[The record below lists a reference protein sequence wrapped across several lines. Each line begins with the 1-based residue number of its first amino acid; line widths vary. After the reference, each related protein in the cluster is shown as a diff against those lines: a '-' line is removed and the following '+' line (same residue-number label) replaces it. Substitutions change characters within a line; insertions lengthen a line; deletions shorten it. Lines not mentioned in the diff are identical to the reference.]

1 MRIDRLHSKS
11 DFELLFIFIENPMTI
26 GDPSSPSLQDYS
38 SSQPIPKVTLAT
50 MIRLGFFQMGLGMMS
65 VMVFGVLNRVL
76 IKELGVP
83 STIATV
89 ILALTLFVAPARII
103 FGQLSDT
110 KPLFGYYR
118 TGYVWLGA
126 ASLTTTAWIAVQ
138 VMWQLGASLQ
148 AVGWTTTTYGW
159 AGLLGVIFALYG
171 LSVSMCSTPFATL
184 LVDIT
189 DEDDRSRLVA
199 VDWSMLI
206 GGTIIGAITI
216 ASLLKSLQVDAAIAE
231 VQAQINRLFIII
243 PAIVCGLTVFATIGV
258 EQKYSRFAS
267 RVGHQSGE
275 SHLSLRRAW
284 SILTASRQ
292 TQVFFTF
299 LVVMT
304 LGLFIQ
310 DPILETYGGEVF
322 NLPVGKTAALNAY
335 WGGGTLIGL
344 SAAGFWFIP
353 KLGKQKTA
361 RLGCML
367 VAASMLWVIVAG
379 FTHNPVFL
387 QLALLLF
394 GICSGL
400 VTTGAITLMLDL
412 TVPETAGTFIG
423 AWGLS
428 QALAKGLATVFGG
441 AALDLGKLVFPNVVL
456 AYGFV
461 FSLQALAMIVAVKLL
476 DRVNVREF
484 QTTAKDAVKA
494 VIAAD
499 VD

>member
-1 MRIDRLHSKS
+1 MMTGDLSNPDLNHHADRQRIL
-11 DFELLFIFIENPMTI
+11 
-26 GDPSSPSLQDYS
+26 
-38 SSQPIPKVTLAT
+38 PKVKLPT
-50 MIRLGFFQMGLGMMS
+50 MLRLGLFQMSLGMMS

-76 IKELGVP
+76 IKELAVP
-83 STIATV
+83 STIATM
-89 ILALTLFVAPARII
+89 ILALTLFVAPARIM

-110 KPLFGYYR
+110 RPLFGYYR
-118 TGYVWLGA
+118 TGYIWLGA
-126 ASLTTTAWIAVQ
+126 AGLVTNAWIAVQ
-138 VMWQLGASLQ
+138 VMWQLGASLK
-148 AVGWTTTTYGW
+148 AVGWALPTYGW
-159 AGLLGVIFALYG
+159 AGLLGFIFALYG

-189 DEDDRSRLVA
+189 DEDDRSRVVA

-206 GGTIIGAITI
+206 GGTIVGAIAI
-216 ASLLKSLQVDAAIAE
+216 GVLLKSLEIDATIAQV
-231 VQAQINRLFIII
+231 QTQIDRLFIII
-243 PAIVCGLTVFATIGV
+243 PAIVCILTFVATWGV
-258 EQKYSRFAS
+258 EKKYSRFAS
-267 RVGHQSGE
+267 RVGTQTE
-275 SHLSLRRAW
+275 THLSLGRAL
-284 SILTASRQ
+284 SILTANRQ
-292 TQVFFTF
+292 TQIFFTF

-322 NLPVGKTAALNAY
+322 NLPVGKTATLNAF
-335 WGGGTLIGL
+335 WGSGTLLGL
-344 SAAGFWFIP
+344 SLAGFWFIP

-367 VAASMLWVIVAG
+367 VAASMLWVIVSG

-394 GICSGL
+394 GVCSGL
-400 VTTGAITLMLDL
+400 VTTGAVTLMLDL

-428 QALAKGLATVFGG
+428 QALAKGAATIFGG
-441 AALDLGKLVFPNVVL
+441 VALDLGKSFAPNLTL

-461 FSLQALAMIVAVKLL
+461 FSLQALAMIIAVKLL
-476 DRVNVREF
+476 SRVNVREF
-484 QTTAKDAVKA
+484 QTTAQDAVKS

-499 VD
+499 LD

>member
-1 MRIDRLHSKS
+1 
-11 DFELLFIFIENPMTI
+11 MTT
-26 GDPSSPSLQDYS
+26 GDLSRPDLQREYVTNKT
-38 SSQPIPKVTLAT
+38 IPKVALPT
-50 MIRLGFFQMGLGMMS
+50 MIRLGLFQMGLGMMS
-65 VMVFGVLNRVL
+65 VMVFGVLNRIL
-76 IKELGVP
+76 IRELAVP

-118 TGYVWLGA
+118 TGYIWMGA
-126 ASLTTTAWIAVQ
+126 AGLVTNAIIAVQ
-138 VMWQLGASLQ
+138 VMWQLGASLKLE
-148 AVGWTTTTYGW
+148 GWTTTTYGW
-159 AGLLGVIFALYG
+159 AGLLGFIFALYG

-189 DEDDRSRLVA
+189 DEDDRSRVVA

-216 ASLLKSLQVDAAIAE
+216 GILLKSLKIDATIEA
-231 VQAQINRLFIII
+231 VQSQINRLFLIV
-243 PAIVCGLTVFATIGV
+243 PGIVCIFTVVATWGV
-258 EQKYSRFAS
+258 EKKYSRFAN
-267 RVGHQSGE
+267 RVGKQQVG
-275 SHLSLRRAW
+275 SHLSLGRAIG
-284 SILTASRQ
+284 ILTASRQ

-322 NLPVGKTAALNAY
+322 GLTVGETAQLNAF
-335 WGGGTLIGL
+335 WGGGTLLGL

-367 VAASMLWVIVAG
+367 VAASMLWIVAAG
-379 FTHNPVFL
+379 FDHNPLFL
-387 QLALLLF
+387 KLALLLF
-394 GICSGL
+394 GVCSGL
-400 VTTGAITLMLDL
+400 VTTGAITMMLDL

-441 AALDLGKLVFPNVVL
+441 AALELGKFLAPNLTL

-461 FSLQALAMIVAVKLL
+461 FSLQALAMIIAVKLL

-499 VD
+499 

>member
-1 MRIDRLHSKS
+1 
-11 DFELLFIFIENPMTI
+11 MTT
-26 GDPSSPSLQDYS
+26 GDLSHPNLTDYS
-38 SSQPIPKVTLAT
+38 DTRPIPKVKLPT
-50 MIRLGFFQMGLGMMS
+50 MIRLGLFQMGLGMMS
-65 VMVFGVLNRVL
+65 VMIFGVLNRVL
-76 IKELGVP
+76 IKELAVP

-110 KPLFGYYR
+110 RPLFGYYR

-126 ASLTTTAWIAVQ
+126 ASLVTTAWFAVQ
-138 VMWQLGASLQ
+138 VMWQLGASLK
-148 AVGWTTTTYGW
+148 AVGWTVTTYGW
-159 AGLLGVIFALYG
+159 AGLLGLLFALYG

-189 DEDDRSRLVA
+189 DEDDRSRVVA

-216 ASLLKSLQVDAAIAE
+216 GFLLKSLEIGAALDR
-231 VQAQINRLFIII
+231 VQAQINRLFIIV
-243 PAIVCGLTVFATIGV
+243 PAIVLGLTFVATLGV
-258 EQKYSRFAS
+258 ERKYSRFAS
-267 RVGHQSGE
+267 RVEHRQGE
-275 SHLSLRRAW
+275 LQHPSLSRAW
-284 SILTASRQ
+284 GILTASSQ
-292 TQVFFTF
+292 TQIFFTF

-310 DPILETYGGEVF
+310 DPILETYGGDVF
-322 NLPVGKTAALNAY
+322 ALAVGKTAVLNAF
-335 WGGGTLIGL
+335 WGTGTLIGL
-344 SAAGFWFIP
+344 VAAGFWFIP

-367 VAASMLWVIVAG
+367 VAASMLWVIVSG

-400 VTTGAITLMLDL
+400 VTTGAITLMLDF

-441 AALDLGKLVFPNVVL
+441 AALDLGRLFFHNDLVL

-461 FSLQALAMIVAVKLL
+461 FSLQALAMIVAVQLL

-484 QTTAKDAVKA
+484 QTTAQDAVKA

>member
-1 MRIDRLHSKS
+1 MSTGDLSSPEMNRNHSHSKP
-11 DFELLFIFIENPMTI
+11 L
-26 GDPSSPSLQDYS
+26 
-38 SSQPIPKVTLAT
+38 PKVKLPT

-65 VMVFGVLNRVL
+65 VMVFGVLNRIL
-76 IKELGVP
+76 IKELAVP

-126 ASLTTTAWIAVQ
+126 AALATNAWIAVQ

-148 AVGWTTTTYGW
+148 AVGWTLPTYGW
-159 AGLLGVIFALYG
+159 AGLLGFMFALYG

-206 GGTIIGAITI
+206 GGTIVGAITI
-216 ASLLKSLQVDAAIAE
+216 GMLLKSLEINATIEQV
-231 VQAQINRLFIII
+231 QTQINRLFIII
-243 PAIVCGLTVFATIGV
+243 PASVILLTFAATWGI
-258 EQKYSRFAS
+258 EKKYSRFAN
-267 RVGHQSGE
+267 RVEQPLAG
-275 SHLSLRRAW
+275 SHLSLGRAL

-304 LGLFIQ
+304 MGLFIQ
-310 DPILETYGGEVF
+310 DPILETYGGDVF
-322 NLPVGKTAALNAY
+322 DLPVGKTATLNAF
-335 WGGGTLIGL
+335 WGTGTLMGL
-344 SAAGFWFIP
+344 SAAGFWFVP
-353 KLGKQKTA
+353 KIGKQKTA

-367 VAASMLWVIVAG
+367 VAGSMLWVIVSG

-428 QALAKGLATVFGG
+428 QALAKGLATIFGG
-441 AALDLGKLVFPNVVL
+441 AALDIGKSLFSNIVL
-456 AYGFV
+456 AYGLV
-461 FSLQALAMIVAVKLL
+461 FCLQALAMIIAVKLL

-484 QTTAKDAVKA
+484 QTTAKDAVQA

>member
-1 MRIDRLHSKS
+1 MMTGDLSNPKLNHNPDRQRIL
-11 DFELLFIFIENPMTI
+11 
-26 GDPSSPSLQDYS
+26 
-38 SSQPIPKVTLAT
+38 PKVKLPT
-50 MIRLGFFQMGLGMMS
+50 MIRLGLFQMGLGMMS

-76 IKELGVP
+76 IKELAVP

-110 KPLFGYYR
+110 RPLFGYYR
-118 TGYVWLGA
+118 TGYIWLGA
-126 ASLTTTAWIAVQ
+126 AGLVTNAWIAVQ
-138 VMWQLGASLQ
+138 VMWQLGASLK
-148 AVGWTTTTYGW
+148 AVGWALPTYGW
-159 AGLLGVIFALYG
+159 AGLLGFVFALYG

-206 GGTIIGAITI
+206 GGTIVGAITI
-216 ASLLKSLQVDAAIAE
+216 GILLKSLEIDATIAQV
-231 VQAQINRLFIII
+231 QTQIDRLFIII
-243 PAIVCGLTVFATIGV
+243 PAIVILFTFVATWGV
-258 EQKYSRFAS
+258 EQQYSRFAS
-267 RVGHQSGE
+267 RVATPLAG
-275 SHLSLRRAW
+275 SHLSLGRAL

-304 LGLFIQ
+304 MGLFIQ

-322 NLPVGKTAALNAY
+322 NLPVGKTAALNAF
-335 WGGGTLIGL
+335 WGSGTLVGL
-344 SAAGFWFIP
+344 SLAGFWFIP
-353 KLGKQKTA
+353 KLGKQQTA

-367 VAASMLWVIVAG
+367 VAASMLWVIISG
-379 FTHNPVFL
+379 FTHNPLFL

-428 QALAKGLATVFGG
+428 QALAKGFATVFGG
-441 AALDLGKLVFPNVVL
+441 VALDLGRSFAPNLTL

-461 FSLQALAMIVAVKLL
+461 FCLQALAMIIAVKLL

-484 QTTAKDAVKA
+484 QTTAKDAVKS

-499 VD
+499 LD

>member
-1 MRIDRLHSKS
+1 
-11 DFELLFIFIENPMTI
+11 MTT
-26 GDPSSPSLQDYS
+26 GDLSSPDMKRNYS
-38 SSQPIPKVTLAT
+38 YSEHTPKVTLPT
-50 MIRLGFFQMGLGMMS
+50 MIRLGLFQMGLGMMS
-65 VMVFGVLNRVL
+65 VMVFGVLNRIL
-76 IKELGVP
+76 IKELAVP

-89 ILALTLFVAPARII
+89 ILALTLFVAPARIL

-110 KPLFGYYR
+110 KPLFGYHR
-118 TGYVWLGA
+118 TGYVWIG
-126 ASLTTTAWIAVQ
+126 TAGLVTNAIIAVQ
-138 VMWQLGASLQ
+138 MMWQLGSSLQ
-148 AVGWTTTTYGW
+148 TAGWTLPTYGW
-159 AGLLGVIFALYG
+159 AGLLGFIFALYG

-189 DEDDRSRLVA
+189 DEDDRSKLVA

-216 ASLLKSLQVDAAIAE
+216 AALLKSLQIDATIAQ
-231 VQAQINRLFIII
+231 VQAQINQLFLII
-243 PAIVCGLTVFATIGV
+243 PAIVCILTLVATWGV
-258 EQKYSRFAS
+258 EKKYSRFAN
-267 RVGHQSGE
+267 RVEKPPAGA
-275 SHLSLRRAW
+275 HLSLGRAVA
-284 SILTASRQ
+284 ILTASRQ

-310 DPILETYGGEVF
+310 DPILETYGGDVF
-322 NLPVGKTAALNAY
+322 KLSVGETAKLNAF
-335 WGGGTLIGL
+335 WGTGTLIGL
-344 SAAGFWFIP
+344 SVAGFWCIP

-428 QALAKGLATVFGG
+428 QALAKGFATVFGG
-441 AALDLGKLVFPNVVL
+441 IALDIGKSISPNIVL

>member
-1 MRIDRLHSKS
+1 MTTGDLSSPEMNRNYSHSKP
-11 DFELLFIFIENPMTI
+11 L
-26 GDPSSPSLQDYS
+26 
-38 SSQPIPKVTLAT
+38 PKVKLPT

-76 IKELGVP
+76 IKELAVP

-118 TGYVWLGA
+118 TGYIWLGA
-126 ASLTTTAWIAVQ
+126 AALVTNAWIAVQ
-138 VMWQLGASLQ
+138 VMWQLGASLK
-148 AVGWTTTTYGW
+148 AVGWAVPTYGW
-159 AGLLGVIFALYG
+159 AGLLAFIFALYG
-171 LSVSMCSTPFATL
+171 LSVSLCSTPFATL

-206 GGTIIGAITI
+206 GGTIVGAITI
-216 ASLLKSLQVDAAIAE
+216 GVLLKSLEINAAIE
-231 VQAQINRLFIII
+231 QVQAQINRLFIII
-243 PAIVCGLTVFATIGV
+243 PAIVVFFTFVATWGV
-258 EQKYSRFAS
+258 EKKYSRFAS
-267 RVGHQSGE
+267 RVETPLAG
-275 SHLSLRRAW
+275 SHLSLGRAL

-310 DPILETYGGEVF
+310 DPILETYGGDVF
-322 NLPVGKTAALNAY
+322 DLPIGKTATLNAF
-335 WGGGTLIGL
+335 WGTGTLMGL
-344 SAAGFWFIP
+344 CAAGFLFVP

-367 VAASMLWVIVAG
+367 VAASMLWVIVSG

-428 QALAKGLATVFGG
+428 QALAKGFATIIGG
-441 AALDLGKLVFPNVVL
+441 AALAMGKSIFADFVF

-461 FSLQALAMIVAVKLL
+461 FCLQALAMIIAVKLL

>member
-1 MRIDRLHSKS
+1 
-11 DFELLFIFIENPMTI
+11 MTT
-26 GDPSSPSLQDYS
+26 GDLSTPGMNRNYSYSQSP
-38 SSQPIPKVTLAT
+38 PKVKLPT

-76 IKELGVP
+76 IRELGVP
-83 STIATV
+83 GTIATV

-126 ASLTTTAWIAVQ
+126 AAMVTNAWIAVQ
-138 VMWQLGASLQ
+138 VMWQLGASLK
-148 AVGWTTTTYGW
+148 AVGWALPTYGW
-159 AGLLGVIFALYG
+159 AGLLAVIFACYG
-171 LSVSMCSTPFATL
+171 LSVSMCSTPFSTL

-199 VDWSMLI
+199 VNWSMLI
-206 GGTIIGAITI
+206 GGTIVGAITI
-216 ASLLKSLQVDAAIAE
+216 GILLKSLTINATIAQ
-231 VQAQINRLFIII
+231 VQAQIDRLFIII
-243 PAIVCGLTVFATIGV
+243 PAIVCGLTVFATVGV
-258 EQKYSRFAS
+258 ERKYSRFAR
-267 RVGHQSGE
+267 RVGKQSGE
-275 SHLSLRRAW
+275 ADLSLGRAL

-292 TQVFFTF
+292 TQLFFTF

-304 LGLFIQ
+304 LGLFMQ

-322 NLPVGKTAALNAY
+322 KLSVGETAALNAF
-335 WGGGTLIGL
+335 WGSGTLIGL

-353 KLGKQKTA
+353 KLGKQKTL

-367 VAASMLWVIVAG
+367 VASSMVWVVAAG
-379 FTHNPVFL
+379 FTGNPLFL
-387 QLALLLF
+387 KLALLIF
-394 GICSGL
+394 GMCSGL

-412 TVPETAGTFIG
+412 TIPETAGTFIG

-428 QALAKGLATVFGG
+428 QALAKGLATISGG
-441 AALDLGKLVFPNVVL
+441 VALDIGRSISPNVTL

-461 FSLQALAMIVAVKLL
+461 FSLQALAMIIAVKLL

-484 QTTAKDAVKA
+484 QTNAKDAVQA
-494 VIAAD
+494 VIVAE

>member
-1 MRIDRLHSKS
+1 
-11 DFELLFIFIENPMTI
+11 MTT
-26 GDPSSPSLQDYS
+26 GDLSSPEMKRNYS
-38 SSQPIPKVTLAT
+38 HSEPIPKVTLPT
-50 MIRLGFFQMGLGMMS
+50 MIRLGLFQMGLGMMS

-76 IKELGVP
+76 IRELAVP

-110 KPLFGYYR
+110 KPLFGYHR

-126 ASLTTTAWIAVQ
+126 AGLVTNAIIAVQ
-138 VMWQLGASLQ
+138 VMWQLGASLK
-148 AVGWTTTTYGW
+148 AVGWTLPTYGW
-159 AGLLGVIFALYG
+159 AGLLGFIFALYG

-206 GGTIIGAITI
+206 GGTIVGAITI
-216 ASLLKSLQVDAAIAE
+216 GALLKSLEIDATITQV
-231 VQAQINRLFIII
+231 QSQINRLFLII
-243 PAIVCGLTVFATIGV
+243 PAIVCILTLVATWGV
-258 EQKYSRFAS
+258 EKKYSRFAN
-267 RVGHQSGE
+267 RVGKTQSG
-275 SHLSLRRAW
+275 SHLSLGRAVA
-284 SILTASRQ
+284 ILTASRQ

-310 DPILETYGGEVF
+310 DPILETYGGDVF
-322 NLPVGKTAALNAY
+322 KLSVGETAKLNAF
-335 WGGGTLIGL
+335 WGTGTLMGL

-428 QALAKGLATVFGG
+428 QALAKGFATVFGG
-441 AALDLGKLVFPNVVL
+441 VALDLGKLISPNIVL

>member
-1 MRIDRLHSKS
+1 MS
-11 DFELLFIFIENPMTI
+11 T
-26 GDPSSPSLQDYS
+26 GDLSSPEMNRNADRTK
-38 SSQPIPKVTLAT
+38 PIPKVNLLT
-50 MIRLGFFQMGLGMMS
+50 MLRLGLFQMGLGMMS

-83 STIATV
+83 STVATI

-110 KPLFGYYR
+110 KPLFGRYR
-118 TGYVWLGA
+118 TGYIWLGA
-126 ASLTTTAWIAVQ
+126 ISLATNAWIAVQ
-138 VMWQLGASLQ
+138 VMWQLGASLK
-148 AVGWTTTTYGW
+148 AVGWTLPTYGW
-159 AGLLGVIFALYG
+159 AGLLGFIFALYG

-189 DEDDRSRLVA
+189 DEDDRSRVVA

-206 GGTIIGAITI
+206 GGTIVGAITI
-216 ASLLKSLQVDAAIAE
+216 GILLKSLEINSTITQ
-231 VQAQINRLFIII
+231 VQAQIDRLFFVI
-243 PAIVCGLTVFATIGV
+243 PAIVVLLTFVATWGV

-267 RVGHQSGE
+267 RVGKPLAG
-275 SHLSLRRAW
+275 SHLSLGRAF

-310 DPILETYGGEVF
+310 DPILETYGGDVF
-322 NLPVGKTAALNAY
+322 DLPLGKTATLNAF
-335 WGGGTLIGL
+335 WGTGTLIGL
-344 SAAGFWFIP
+344 GAAGFWFVPQI
-353 KLGKQKTA
+353 GKQKTA
-361 RLGCML
+361 RLGCMS
-367 VAASMLWVIVAG
+367 VAASMLWVIVSG

-400 VTTGAITLMLDL
+400 ATTGAVTLMLDL

-428 QALAKGLATVFGG
+428 QALAKGLATIFGG
-441 AALDLGKLVFPNVVL
+441 VALDLGKLMSPNIVL

-461 FSLQALAMIVAVKLL
+461 FSLQAVAMIIAVKLL

-484 QTTAKDAVKA
+484 QTSAKDAVKA
-494 VIAAD
+494 VIIAD

>member
-1 MRIDRLHSKS
+1 MTTSDLSMDRTY
-11 DFELLFIFIENPMTI
+11 N
-26 GDPSSPSLQDYS
+26 
-38 SSQPIPKVTLAT
+38 QPIPKVKLPT
-50 MIRLGFFQMGLGMMS
+50 MIRLGLFQMGLGMMS

-76 IKELGVP
+76 IKELAVP
-83 STIATV
+83 STIATI

-126 ASLTTTAWIAVQ
+126 ASLTINAWLAVQ
-138 VMWQLGASLQ
+138 VMWQLGASLK
-148 AVGWTTTTYGW
+148 AVGWTMTTYGW
-159 AGLLGVIFALYG
+159 AGLLGLIFALYG

-189 DEDDRSRLVA
+189 DEDDRSRVVA

-206 GGTIIGAITI
+206 GGTIVGAITI
-216 ASLLKSLQVDAAIAE
+216 GVLLKSLEANATIAE
-231 VQAQINRLFIII
+231 VQAQINRLFIIV
-243 PAIVCGLTVFATIGV
+243 PAIVCGLTLVATIGI
-258 EQKYSRFAS
+258 EKKYSRFAI
-267 RVGHQSGE
+267 RVGHRQGE
-275 SHLSLRRAW
+275 SHLSLGRAW
-284 SILTASRQ
+284 NILTASRQ

-322 NLPVGKTAALNAY
+322 NLAVGKTAVLNAY

-367 VAASMLWVIVAG
+367 VAASMLWIIVSG
-379 FTHNPVFL
+379 FTHNSVFL

-394 GICSGL
+394 GVCSGL

-441 AALDLGKLVFPNVVL
+441 VALDIGRLVFANNTVL
-456 AYGFV
+456 AYGLV
-461 FSLQALAMIVAVKLL
+461 FSIQALAMIIAVKLL

-494 VIAAD
+494 VIASD

>member
-1 MRIDRLHSKS
+1 MISGDLSTSGIDQNYDRHK
-11 DFELLFIFIENPMTI
+11 T
-26 GDPSSPSLQDYS
+26 
-38 SSQPIPKVTLAT
+38 IPKIKLPT
-50 MIRLGFFQMGLGMMS
+50 MIRLGLFQMGLGMMS

-76 IKELGVP
+76 IRELAVP
-83 STIATV
+83 STIATM
-89 ILALTLFVAPARII
+89 ILALTLFVAPARIMI
-103 FGQLSDT
+103 GQLSDT

-126 ASLTTTAWIAVQ
+126 AGLVTNAWIAVQ
-138 VMWQLGASLQ
+138 VMWQLGASLKT
-148 AVGWTTTTYGW
+148 VGWALPTYGW
-159 AGLLGVIFALYG
+159 AGLLGFIFALYG

-189 DEDDRSRLVA
+189 DEEDRSRLVA

-206 GGTIIGAITI
+206 GGTIVGAITI
-216 ASLLKSLQVDAAIAE
+216 GVLLKSLELNATIEQ

-243 PAIVCGLTVFATIGV
+243 PAIVILFTLVATWGV
-258 EQKYSRFAS
+258 EKKYSRFANRVAKPQAGS
-267 RVGHQSGE
+267 R
-275 SHLSLRRAW
+275 LSLGRAL

-292 TQVFFTF
+292 TQIFFTF

-304 LGLFIQ
+304 MGLFIQ

-322 NLPVGKTAALNAY
+322 DLPVGKTAALNAF
-335 WGGGTLIGL
+335 WGGGTLMGL
-344 SAAGFWFIP
+344 SLAGFWCIP

-367 VAASMLWVIVAG
+367 VAMSMLWVIVAG

-412 TVPETAGTFIG
+412 TVPQTAGTFIG

-428 QALAKGLATVFGG
+428 QALAKGFATVFGG
-441 AALDLGKLVFPNVVL
+441 IALDVGKLIMPNIVL

-461 FSLQALAMIVAVKLL
+461 FCFQALAMIIAVRLL

-484 QTTAKDAVKA
+484 QTNAKDTIEATIV
-494 VIAAD
+494 AD
-499 VD
+499 LD

>member
-1 MRIDRLHSKS
+1 MTTGDLSSPEMNRNYSYSKS
-11 DFELLFIFIENPMTI
+11 
-26 GDPSSPSLQDYS
+26 
-38 SSQPIPKVTLAT
+38 IPKVTLPT
-50 MIRLGFFQMGLGMMS
+50 MIRLGLFQMGLGMMS

-76 IKELGVP
+76 IKELAVP

-110 KPLFGYYR
+110 KSLFGYHR

-126 ASLTTTAWIAVQ
+126 AGLVTNAMIAVQ
-138 VMWQLGASLQ
+138 VMWQLGASLRLE
-148 AVGWTTTTYGW
+148 GWTPVTYGW
-159 AGLLGVIFALYG
+159 AGLLGAIFALYG

-216 ASLLKSLQVDAAIAE
+216 GILLKPLDNNASIAQVQD
-231 VQAQINRLFIII
+231 QINRLFLII
-243 PAIVCGLTVFATIGV
+243 PAVVCILTLVATWGV
-258 EQKYSRFAS
+258 EKKHSRFIN
-267 RVGHQSGE
+267 RGIKPLQG
-275 SHLSLRRAW
+275 SHLSIGRAVG
-284 SILTASRQ
+284 ILTASRQ

-322 NLPVGKTAALNAY
+322 NLSIGKTATLNAF
-335 WGGGTLIGL
+335 WGTGTLIGL

-367 VAASMLWVIVAG
+367 VAVSMLWVIVAG

-394 GICSGL
+394 GLCSGL

-428 QALAKGLATVFGG
+428 QALAKGFATVFGG
-441 AALDLGKLVFPNVVL
+441 AALEIGRSMFPNVVI

-461 FSLQALAMIVAVKLL
+461 FSLQALAMIIAVKLL

-484 QTTAKDAVKA
+484 QTNAKDTVHA
-494 VIAAD
+494 VITAD

>member
-1 MRIDRLHSKS
+1 
-11 DFELLFIFIENPMTI
+11 MTT
-26 GDPSSPSLQDYS
+26 GDLSSPEMGRDYKYDRVL
-38 SSQPIPKVTLAT
+38 PKLNLLTT
-50 MIRLGFFQMGLGMMS
+50 MRLGLFQMGLGMMS

-76 IKELGVP
+76 IKELAVP

-110 KPLFGYYR
+110 KPLFGYHR
-118 TGYVWLGA
+118 TGYIWLGA
-126 ASLTTTAWIAVQ
+126 AGLAFNAIVSVQ
-138 VMWQLGASLQ
+138 VMWQLGASLKLE
-148 AVGWTTTTYGW
+148 GWTLATYGW
-159 AGLLGVIFALYG
+159 AGLLGAVFALYG

-184 LVDIT
+184 LVDVT
-189 DEDDRSRLVA
+189 DEEDRSRVVA

-206 GGTIIGAITI
+206 GGTIVGAITI
-216 ASLLKSLQVDAAIAE
+216 GVLLKSLEINATIAQVQ
-231 VQAQINRLFIII
+231 VQIDRLFVII
-243 PAIVCGLTVFATIGV
+243 PAIVCLLTLVSTWGV
-258 EQKYSRFAS
+258 ERKYSRFTR
-267 RVGHQSGE
+267 RVSTPHQG
-275 SHLSLRRAW
+275 SHLSLGRALA
-284 SILTASRQ
+284 ILTASRQ

-322 NLPVGKTAALNAY
+322 DLPVGKTASLNAY
-335 WGGGTLIGL
+335 WGGGTLLGL

-367 VAASMLWVIVAG
+367 VAASMLLLIAAG
-379 FTHNPVFL
+379 FTHNPKFL

-441 AALDLGKLVFPNVVL
+441 VALDIGKSIMPNIVFAYGLVF
-456 AYGFV
+456 
-461 FSLQALAMIVAVKLL
+461 SCQALAMIIAVKLL
-476 DRVNVREF
+476 ARVNVREF
-484 QTTAKDAVKA
+484 QTTAKDTIKA
-494 VIAAD
+494 TIAAD
-499 VD
+499 LD

>member
-1 MRIDRLHSKS
+1 
-11 DFELLFIFIENPMTI
+11 MTT
-26 GDPSSPSLQDYS
+26 GDLSIPNRNDYGYN
-38 SSQPIPKVTLAT
+38 QPLPKVKLPT
-50 MIRLGFFQMGLGMMS
+50 MIRLGLFQMGLGMMS

-76 IKELGVP
+76 IKELAVP

-89 ILALTLFVAPARII
+89 ILALTLFVAPARIL

-126 ASLTTTAWIAVQ
+126 AALTINAWLAVQ
-138 VMWQLGASLQ
+138 VMWQLGASLK
-148 AVGWTTTTYGW
+148 AVGWTLTTYGW
-159 AGLLGVIFALYG
+159 AGLLGSIFALYG

-189 DEDDRSRLVA
+189 DEDDRSRVVA

-206 GGTIIGAITI
+206 GGTIVGAITI
-216 ASLLKSLQVDAAIAE
+216 GVLLKSLEANATIAQVQ
-231 VQAQINRLFIII
+231 VQIDRLFIII
-243 PAIVCGLTVFATIGV
+243 PAIVCGLTLIATVGV

-267 RVGHQSGE
+267 RVGKQQGE
-275 SHLSLRRAW
+275 THLSLGRAW
-284 SILTASRQ
+284 DILTASRQ

-322 NLPVGKTAALNAY
+322 DLAVGKTAALNAF

-367 VAASMLWVIVAG
+367 VAASMLWVIASG

-394 GICSGL
+394 GLCSGL

-441 AALDLGKLVFPNVVL
+441 AALDIGRLVFANTVL

>member
-1 MRIDRLHSKS
+1 
-11 DFELLFIFIENPMTI
+11 MTT
-26 GDPSSPSLQDYS
+26 GDLTSPDMQRDYS
-38 SSQPIPKVTLAT
+38 NIRSIPKVTLPT
-50 MIRLGFFQMGLGMMS
+50 MIRLGLFQMGLGMMS

-76 IKELGVP
+76 IRELAVP

-118 TGYVWLGA
+118 TGYVWIGA
-126 ASLTTTAWIAVQ
+126 AGLVTNAIIAVQ
-138 VMWQLGASLQ
+138 VMWQLGASLKLE
-148 AVGWTTTTYGW
+148 GWTLTTYGW
-159 AGLLGVIFALYG
+159 AGLLGFIFALYG

-206 GGTIIGAITI
+206 GGTIVGAITI
-216 ASLLKSLQVDAAIAE
+216 GVLLKSLTIDATIIE
-231 VQAQINRLFIII
+231 VQAQINRLFLII
-243 PAIVCGLTVFATIGV
+243 PGIVCVFTVVATWGV
-258 EQKYSRFAS
+258 EKKYSRFAH
-267 RVGHQSGE
+267 RVAQPPAG
-275 SHLSLRRAW
+275 SHLSIARAVG
-284 SILTASRQ
+284 ILTASRQ
-292 TQVFFTF
+292 TQIFFTF

-310 DPILETYGGEVF
+310 DPILETYGGDVF
-322 NLPVGKTAALNAY
+322 KLTVGETAQLNAF
-335 WGGGTLIGL
+335 WGTGTLIGL
-344 SAAGFWFIP
+344 SLAGFWFIP

-379 FTHNPVFL
+379 FNHNPVFL
-387 QLALLLF
+387 KLALLLF
-394 GICSGL
+394 GVCSGL
-400 VTTGAITLMLDL
+400 VTTGAITMMLDL

-441 AALDLGKLVFPNVVL
+441 AALELGKLISPNLVL

-461 FSLQALAMIVAVKLL
+461 FSLQALAMMIAVKLL

-494 VIAAD
+494 VILAD
-499 VD
+499 AD

>member
-1 MRIDRLHSKS
+1 MTTGD
-11 DFELLFIFIENPMTI
+11 LF
-26 GDPSSPSLQDYS
+26 SPEREDYNYNRS
-38 SSQPIPKVTLAT
+38 IPKVKLPT
-50 MIRLGFFQMGLGMMS
+50 MIRLGLFQMGLGMMA

-76 IKELGVP
+76 IKELAVP
-83 STIATV
+83 SAIASAM
-89 ILALTLFVAPARII
+89 LALTLFVAPARII

-118 TGYVWLGA
+118 TGYVWIGA
-126 ASLTTTAWIAVQ
+126 AALTTTAWLSVQ
-138 VMWQLGASLQ
+138 VMWELGASLK
-148 AVGWTTTTYGW
+148 AVGWTLTTDAW
-159 AGLLGVIFALYG
+159 AILLGLLFAIYG

-216 ASLLKSLQVDAAIAE
+216 ASLLKSLEINATIAQV
-231 VQAQINRLFIII
+231 QMQIDRLFIIV
-243 PAIVCGLTVFATIGV
+243 PLIVCGLTVIGTIGV
-258 EQKYSRFAS
+258 EKKYSRFAS
-267 RVGHQSGE
+267 RVGHLPTE
-275 SHLSLRRAW
+275 NHLSIGRAW

-310 DPILETYGGEVF
+310 DPILETYGGDIF
-322 NLPVGKTAALNAY
+322 NLTVGETARLNAF
-335 WGGGTLIGL
+335 WGGGTLVGL
-344 SAAGFWFIP
+344 SMAGFWFIP

-367 VAASMLWVIVAG
+367 VAASMLWVIISG

-387 QLALLLF
+387 QLALLIF
-394 GICSGL
+394 GVCSGL

-428 QALAKGLATVFGG
+428 QALAKGLATVCGGG
-441 AALDLGKLVFPNVVL
+441 ALQIGKSIFADLVL

-461 FSLQALAMIVAVKLL
+461 FGLQALAMIIAVKLL

-499 VD
+499 

>member
-1 MRIDRLHSKS
+1 MTTGDLS
-11 DFELLFIFIENPMTI
+11 NPQ
-26 GDPSSPSLQDYS
+26 LQDYPYS
-38 SSQPIPKVTLAT
+38 KPIPKVQLPT
-50 MIRLGFFQMGLGMMS
+50 MIRLGLFQMGLGMMS
-65 VMVFGVLNRVL
+65 VMVFGVLNRIL
-76 IKELGVP
+76 IKELAVP

-110 KPLFGYYR
+110 RPLFGYYR
-118 TGYVWLGA
+118 TGYIWLGA
-126 ASLTTTAWIAVQ
+126 ASLATTSWFAVQ
-138 VMWQLGASLQ
+138 VMWQLGASLK
-148 AVGWTTTTYGW
+148 AVGWTMTTYGW
-159 AGLLGVIFALYG
+159 AGLLGLLFALYG

-184 LVDIT
+184 LVDVT
-189 DEDDRSRLVA
+189 DEDDRSKVVA

-206 GGTIIGAITI
+206 GGTIIGAIAI
-216 ASLLKSLQVDAAIAE
+216 SILLKPLKTNAPIAE
-231 VQAQINRLFIII
+231 VQMQIDRLFLII
-243 PAIVCGLTVFATIGV
+243 PLIVCGLAVIATVGV

-267 RVGHQSGE
+267 RVGKTSE
-275 SHLSLRRAW
+275 TSHLSLTRAW
-284 SILTASRQ
+284 NILTASRQ

-310 DPILETYGGEVF
+310 DPILETYGGDVDIF
-322 NLPVGKTAALNAY
+322 NLPVGETAALNAF

-344 SAAGFWFIP
+344 SVAGFWAIP
-353 KLGKQKTA
+353 KLGKQRTA

-367 VAASMLWVIVAG
+367 VATSMLFIIGSG

-387 QLALLLF
+387 KLALLLF
-394 GICSGL
+394 GVCSGL

-412 TVPETAGTFIG
+412 TVPESAGTFIG

-441 AALDLGKLVFPNVVL
+441 AALELGRSIFNEAVL

-461 FSLQALAMIVAVKLL
+461 FSFQALAMIVAVKLL

>member
-1 MRIDRLHSKS
+1 
-11 DFELLFIFIENPMTI
+11 MTT
-26 GDPSSPSLQDYS
+26 GDLSSPETGQDWNYS
-38 SSQPIPKVTLAT
+38 KALPKLNLLTT
-50 MIRLGFFQMGLGMMS
+50 IRLGLFQMGLGMMS

-76 IKELGVP
+76 IKELAVP

-110 KPLFGYYR
+110 KPLFGYHR
-118 TGYVWLGA
+118 TGYIWLGA
-126 ASLTTTAWIAVQ
+126 AGLAINAIVAVR
-138 VMWQLGASLQ
+138 VMWQLGASLKL
-148 AVGWTTTTYGW
+148 AGWTLATYGW
-159 AGLLGVIFALYG
+159 AGLLGAVFALYG

-189 DEDDRSRLVA
+189 DEEDRSRVVA

-206 GGTIIGAITI
+206 GGTIVGAITI
-216 ASLLKSLQVDAAIAE
+216 GVLLKSLELNATIAQVQ
-231 VQAQINRLFIII
+231 VQIDRLFLII
-243 PAIVCGLTVFATIGV
+243 PASVCILTLVATWGV
-258 EQKYSRFAS
+258 ERKYSRFSS
-267 RVGHQSGE
+267 RVSTPHQG
-275 SHLSLRRAW
+275 SHLSLGRALA
-284 SILTASRQ
+284 ILTASRQ

-322 NLPVGKTAALNAY
+322 DLPVGKTASLNAY
-335 WGGGTLIGL
+335 WGGGTLLGL

-367 VAASMLWVIVAG
+367 VAASMLLLIASG
-379 FTHNPVFL
+379 FTHNPKFL
-387 QLALLLF
+387 QLALLIF

-441 AALDLGKLVFPNVVL
+441 VALDLGKSIAPNIVF
-456 AYGFV
+456 AYGLV
-461 FSLQALAMIVAVKLL
+461 FSLQALAMIIAVKLL
-476 DRVNVREF
+476 ARVNVREF
-484 QTTAKDAVKA
+484 QTTAKDTIKA
-494 VIAAD
+494 TIAAD
-499 VD
+499 LD

>member
-1 MRIDRLHSKS
+1 M
-11 DFELLFIFIENPMTI
+11 NT

-38 SSQPIPKVTLAT
+38 SSKPIPKVKLLT

-76 IKELGVP
+76 IKELAVP

-110 KPLFGYYR
+110 RPLFGYYR
-118 TGYVWLGA
+118 TGYVWMGA

-138 VMWQLGASLQ
+138 VMWQLGASLK
-148 AVGWTTTTYGW
+148 AVGWTMSTYGW
-159 AGLLGVIFALYG
+159 AGLLGFIFALYG

-189 DEDDRSRLVA
+189 DEDDRSRIVA

-216 ASLLKSLQVDAAIAE
+216 ANLLKSLQVDATITE
-231 VQAQINRLFIII
+231 VQAQINRLFIIV
-243 PAIVCGLTVFATIGV
+243 PAIVCGLTLFATVGV
-258 EQKYSRFAS
+258 EKKYSRFAS
-267 RVGHQSGE
+267 RVAHKPSE
-275 SHLSLRRAW
+275 SHLSLGRAW
-284 SILTASRQ
+284 GILTASRQ

-322 NLPVGKTAALNAY
+322 NLPVGKTAALNAF

-344 SAAGFWFIP
+344 SVAGFVFIP
-353 KLGKQKTA
+353 QLGKQKTA

-367 VAASMLWVIVAG
+367 VAASMIWVIVSG
-379 FTHNPVFL
+379 FTHNPIFL

-412 TVPETAGTFIG
+412 TIPETAGTFIG

-441 AALDLGKLVFPNVVL
+441 IALDLGKLVFANVVL

>member
-1 MRIDRLHSKS
+1 MA
-11 DFELLFIFIENPMTI
+11 T
-26 GDPSSPSLQDYS
+26 GDLSSPQLQDYRHS
-38 SSQPIPKVTLAT
+38 KPLPKVKLPT
-50 MIRLGFFQMGLGMMS
+50 MIRLGLFQTGLGMMS

-76 IKELGVP
+76 IKELDVP

-89 ILALTLFVAPARII
+89 ILALTLFVAPARVI

-118 TGYVWLGA
+118 TGYIWMGA
-126 ASLTTTAWIAVQ
+126 AALTLNAWFAVQ
-138 VMWQLGASLQ
+138 AMWQLGASLQ
-148 AVGWTTTTYGW
+148 AVGWTTATYGW
-159 AGLLGVIFALYG
+159 AALLGLIFAMYG

-189 DEDDRSRLVA
+189 DEDDRARLVA

-206 GGTIIGAITI
+206 GGTIAGAITI
-216 ASLLKSLQVDAAIAE
+216 GLLLRSLEANAAITQ
-231 VQAQINRLFIII
+231 VQSQIDRLFIII
-243 PAIVCGLTVFATIGV
+243 PAIVCALTVVATVGV
-258 EQKYSRFAS
+258 EKKYSRFS
-267 RVGHQSGE
+267 RRVDDRQGE
-275 SHLSLRRAW
+275 THLSLGRAL

-322 NLPVGKTAALNAY
+322 NLPVGKTATLNAF

-353 KLGKQKTA
+353 KLGKQKTT

-367 VAASMLWVIVAG
+367 VAASMLWVVAAG
-379 FTHNPVFL
+379 FTGNPIFL

-394 GICSGL
+394 GVCSGL

-441 AALDLGKLVFPNVVL
+441 AALDLGKAVLVDTVW

>member
-1 MRIDRLHSKS
+1 
-11 DFELLFIFIENPMTI
+11 MTT
-26 GDPSSPSLQDYS
+26 GDLSSPDIHRNYS
-38 SSQPIPKVTLAT
+38 YSQPIPKVTLPT
-50 MIRLGFFQMGLGMMS
+50 MIRLGLFQMGLGMMS

-76 IKELGVP
+76 IKELAVP

-126 ASLTTTAWIAVQ
+126 TGLVINAWIAVQ
-138 VMWQLGASLQ
+138 VMWQLGASLKT
-148 AVGWTTTTYGW
+148 VGWTVHTYGW
-159 AGLLGVIFALYG
+159 AGLLGFIFALYG

-206 GGTIIGAITI
+206 GGTIIGAISI
-216 ASLLKSLQVDAAIAE
+216 GILLKSLEIDATIAQ
-231 VQAQINRLFIII
+231 VQAQINRLFLII
-243 PAIVCGLTVFATIGV
+243 PAVVCIFTVVATWGV
-258 EQKYSRFAS
+258 EKKYSRFAS
-267 RVGHQSGE
+267 RVGKIPGE
-275 SHLSLRRAW
+275 SHLSLGRAIA
-284 SILTASRQ
+284 ILTASRQ

-322 NLPVGKTAALNAY
+322 DLPVGKTAALNAF
-335 WGGGTLIGL
+335 WGTGTLIGL
-344 SAAGFWFIP
+344 SVAGFWFIP
-353 KLGKQKTA
+353 TLGKQKTA
-361 RLGCML
+361 RLGCMF
-367 VAASMLWVIVAG
+367 VAASMLWVIISG

-387 QLALLLF
+387 QLALLIF

-441 AALDLGKLVFPNVVL
+441 AALDIGKTIFPNIVL

-484 QTTAKDAVKA
+484 QTTAKDAVQA

>member
-1 MRIDRLHSKS
+1 MIS
-11 DFELLFIFIENPMTI
+11 
-26 GDPSSPSLQDYS
+26 GDLSTSEINRNYDHHKT
-38 SSQPIPKVTLAT
+38 IPKIKLPT
-50 MIRLGFFQMGLGMMS
+50 MIRLGLFQMGLGMMS

-76 IKELGVP
+76 IKELAVP

-89 ILALTLFVAPARII
+89 ILALTLFVAPSRII

-110 KPLFGYYR
+110 KPLFGYHR

-126 ASLTTTAWIAVQ
+126 AGLVTNAIIAVQ
-138 VMWQLGASLQ
+138 VMWQLGASLKM
-148 AVGWTTTTYGW
+148 VGWTIPTYGW
-159 AGLLGVIFALYG
+159 AGLLGLIFALYG

-206 GGTIIGAITI
+206 GGTIVGAITI
-216 ASLLKSLQVDAAIAE
+216 GALLKSLEINATITE
-231 VQAQINRLFIII
+231 VQVQINRLFFII
-243 PAIVCGLTVFATIGV
+243 PAIVCILTLVATWGV
-258 EQKYSRFAS
+258 EKKYSRFAN
-267 RVGHQSGE
+267 RVGRPQTGSQ
-275 SHLSLRRAW
+275 LSLGRAI
-284 SILTASRQ
+284 SILTANRQ
-292 TQVFFTF
+292 TQIFFTF

-322 NLPVGKTAALNAY
+322 NLPVGKTAALNAF
-335 WGGGTLIGL
+335 WGGGTLMGL
-344 SAAGFWFIP
+344 SLAGFWCIP

-367 VAASMLWVIVAG
+367 VATSMLWVIVAG

-428 QALAKGLATVFGG
+428 QALARGLATVFGG
-441 AALDLGKLVFPNVVL
+441 IALDIGKLIMPNIVL

-461 FSLQALAMIVAVKLL
+461 FCFQALAMIIAVRLL

-484 QTTAKDAVKA
+484 QTNAKDTIKA
-494 VIAAD
+494 TIAAD
-499 VD
+499 LD

>member
-1 MRIDRLHSKS
+1 
-11 DFELLFIFIENPMTI
+11 MTT
-26 GDPSSPSLQDYS
+26 GDLSTPNRNDYDYS
-38 SSQPIPKVTLAT
+38 KPMPKVKLPT
-50 MIRLGFFQMGLGMMS
+50 MIRLGLFQMGLGMMS

-76 IKELGVP
+76 IKELAVP

-126 ASLTTTAWIAVQ
+126 AALTTTAWFAVQ
-138 VMWQLGASLQ
+138 VMWQLGASLK
-148 AVGWTTTTYGW
+148 AVGWTATTDGW
-159 AGLLGVIFALYG
+159 AILLALLFAVYG

-206 GGTIIGAITI
+206 GGTIVGAITI
-216 ASLLKSLQVDAAIAE
+216 GILLKSLEANAPIAQ
-231 VQAQINRLFIII
+231 VQAQIDRLFIIV
-243 PAIVCGLTVFATIGV
+243 PAIVCGLTFIATVGV
-258 EQKYSRFAS
+258 EQKYSRFAN
-267 RVGHQSGE
+267 RVVDRPGE
-275 SHLSLRRAW
+275 SQLSLGRAW
-284 SILTASRQ
+284 NILTANRQ

-322 NLPVGKTAALNAY
+322 ALAVGKTAALNAF

-344 SAAGFWFIP
+344 SLAGFWFVP

-367 VAASMLWVIVAG
+367 VAASMLWLIVSG

-441 AALDLGKLVFPNVVL
+441 AALDIGRLVFANNTVL

-461 FSLQALAMIVAVKLL
+461 FSLQALAMIIAVKLL

-484 QTTAKDAVKA
+484 QTNAKDAVKA
-494 VIAAD
+494 VIAVD